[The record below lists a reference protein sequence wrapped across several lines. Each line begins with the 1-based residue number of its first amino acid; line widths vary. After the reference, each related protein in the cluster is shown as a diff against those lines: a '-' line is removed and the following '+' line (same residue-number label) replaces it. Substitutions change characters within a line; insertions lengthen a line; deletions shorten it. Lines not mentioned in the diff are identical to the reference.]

1 MNKKLIIGLT
11 ALVLVIGILVG
22 VYYATL
28 PKAQGGGKEITVV
41 IVHGDGGE
49 KRFTYQTEEAYLGPV
64 LLAEKLV
71 EGENGKYGLEISK
84 VDGEEASWERDQSY
98 WALYVGEE
106 YASTGADG
114 VVLTD
119 GGVYKLVYTKG

>member
-1 MNKKLIIGLT
+1 MNKKWIIGLT
-11 ALVLVIGILVG
+11 AVLLVIAVLVG
-22 VYYATL
+22 VYFATK
-28 PKAQGGGKEITVV
+28 PQAQAGGKEITVV
-41 IVHGDGGE
+41 VVHADGSE
-49 KRFTYQTEEAYLGPV
+49 KRFTYQTEEEYLGPV

-71 EGENGKYGLEISK
+71 EGENGQYGLEIAK
-84 VDGEEASWERDQSY
+84 VDGEEASWETDKAY
-98 WALYVGEE
+98 WALYEGEE